1 MSRVPI
7 GRRDF
12 LGGRLRASIV
22 GGTLPRDARDEGAS
36 PDGAERAPF
45 DRRTRGLASIAGAK
59 RVARVDRFAC
69 LASASMV
76 CTSCL
81 EHCPERGAI
90 RFEAGHPVVA
100 AERCTGCGECE
111 AVCPAPTGAIRV
123 LPLLPTRAP

>member
-12 LGGRLRASIV
+12 LGGRLRAAIV
-22 GGTLPRDARDEGAS
+22 GGTPARDEGETRADDS
-36 PDGAERAPF
+36 ERAPF
-45 DRRTRGLASIAGAK
+45 DRRTRGRAALAGAK

-76 CTSCL
+76 CTSCH
-81 EHCPERGAI
+81 EHCPEPGAI

-123 LPLLPTRAP
+123 LPILPARAP